1 MLVYSRERFIG
12 AHEDIRVA
20 YKNHSY
26 DRYVRD
32 AICNSCG
39 SVINEQVKYANWT
52 KEFVFADKD
61 VKGWRYCPFC
71 GERLY

>member
-1 MLVYSRERFIG
+1 MLVYSSEKFIQ

-39 SVINEQVKYANWT
+39 SIIGEQVKYTDWKNGFS
-52 KEFVFADKD
+52 FVNTD
-61 VKGWRYCPFC
+61 VVGWKYCPFC
-71 GERLY
+71 AEGLY